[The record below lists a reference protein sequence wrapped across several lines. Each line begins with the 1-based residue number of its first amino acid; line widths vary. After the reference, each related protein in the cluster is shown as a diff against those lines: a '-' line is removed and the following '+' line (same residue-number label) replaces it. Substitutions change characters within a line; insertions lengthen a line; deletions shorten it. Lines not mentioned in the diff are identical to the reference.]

1 MGEYK
6 SNLLQ
11 TLVHLVMEEVGK
23 IPILHRTAR
32 TKQYQFSIDTCLIA
46 CGVRCAYLVDAVA
59 PPDPVYTF
67 SALLGSLRYKSALF
81 CDVVLWSDLTHMQ
94 TFFVNTKLFDEKV
107 IDSSMNPFFVR
118 LDDDLT
124 EFASPPDEVK
134 EVLLG
139 MRAAM
144 ASQGALSF
152 FLPDNL
158 TQVVLVPLAAVL
170 IDYPVA
176 YMPVSPSQTAFLGA
190 EPLDVYEFS
199 CPRKLADTCPRLSHT
214 HLVQR
219 LEDIFTPRLDKIGA
233 GIIVRHHTET
243 LDRVAL

>member
-1 MGEYK
+1 
-6 SNLLQ
+6 
-11 TLVHLVMEEVGK
+11 
-23 IPILHRTAR
+23 
-32 TKQYQFSIDTCLIA
+32 
-46 CGVRCAYLVDAVA
+46 
-59 PPDPVYTF
+59 
-67 SALLGSLRYKSALF
+67 
-81 CDVVLWSDLTHMQ
+81 
-94 TFFVNTKLFDEKV
+94 
-107 IDSSMNPFFVR
+107 
-118 LDDDLT
+118 
-124 EFASPPDEVK
+124 
-134 EVLLG
+134 

-158 TQVVLVPLAAVL
+158 TQIVLVPLAAVL

-190 EPLDVYEFS
+190 EPLDVYEVAFSLDIVDSPSTNTRDFTFLKFS

-233 GIIVRHHTET
+233 GIAVRHHTET

>member
-1 MGEYK
+1 M
-6 SNLLQ
+6 Q
-11 TLVHLVMEEVGK
+11 TLF
-23 IPILHRTAR
+23 I
-32 TKQYQFSIDTCLIA
+32 
-46 CGVRCAYLVDAVA
+46 
-59 PPDPVYTF
+59 
-67 SALLGSLRYKSALF
+67 
-81 CDVVLWSDLTHMQ
+81 
-94 TFFVNTKLFDEKV
+94 NTKLFDEKA
-107 IDSSMNPFFVR
+107 IDSSMNPIFVR
-118 LDDDLT
+118 LDEDLT
-124 EFASPPDEVK
+124 EVREASLPVSMVIIVPKSASPPDEVK
-134 EVLLG
+134 DVLLG

-158 TQVVLVPLAAVL
+158 TQIMLVPLAAVL

-190 EPLDVYEFS
+190 EPLDVYEVAFSLDIVDSPSTNTRDFTFLKFS

-233 GIIVRHHTET
+233 GIAVRHHTET